1 MNKQPA
7 DCKAL
12 IDKLKACNEKELLEE
27 LKSIKSWNC
36 GKVIAIFMNE
46 FNETKMILLFF
57 SVNFIIGLMF

>member
-1 MNKQPA
+1 MTKQPA

-36 GKVIAIFMNE
+36 GKVIAIFMN
-46 FNETKMILLFF
+46 
-57 SVNFIIGLMF
+57 